1 MYSLASPYKH
11 PTLLYFVLLIALIF
25 TGTINASTGHKSIP
39 TPKGW
44 AIIPENSTEENVRW
58 SEYFYQHI
66 KRRSDLPD
74 RIVYNRHISG
84 YYEISVS
91 INDTL
96 KIDFAI
102 HSIQNGAKLTARNK
116 TGLLWLMYQVM
127 KYISIENSHINTPDL
142 PPALIHLSDTCGTF
156 AFEYRSLY
164 TPITCLNSDMPPVL
178 GNSGFDA
185 DWGIWGHG
193 LVKILGKNSP
203 ESVYATVD
211 GIKKEEQFCFSS
223 PETYRCI
230 EHYILDNF
238 GEGEKQSMR
247 FAIFPADN
255 KIVCNCAE
263 CKKAGNSLNSASPAV
278 TRLIIHLAN
287 RFPKHQFFTSAYLST
302 QELPQ
307 QVLPINTGIIV
318 SAIDFPLRYQ
328 PDGEMPV
335 RVAKRLTD
343 CHKITSNILVW
354 DYINN
359 YDDYL
364 TPFPVLKIIQQR
376 LHFYQ
381 QKGVKGIF
389 LNGSGYDYSTLSDM
403 QSFVL
408 SALLINPDLSV
419 DQLVSNY
426 FKQAYPHFYNQLIPF
441 YLGMENKAIR
451 SPLPLNIY
459 GGISES
465 KHTFLHTSDFVHFY
479 NLLQEAP
486 DITTPEE
493 KKRLN
498 ELRIALS
505 FTRLEIAR
513 SNGSLEYGLAYPEK
527 NRIMIRRETDGWLK
541 QLEQHPDI
549 PGCKRYRESGGEIT
563 TYLNE
568 WRTVLLPSAG
578 KTNLLL
584 NQPLK
589 ALTPLDEDYT
599 DLSILC
605 DGLSGLPDN
614 YHCGWL
620 LHSQGNLEIAIPQ
633 IKNSSKNKI
642 SLTFLKQDHL
652 HISIPEQVELYKNG
666 KLYKKLS
673 PSSYSVSDSDEN
685 PRVIAFEGNINI
697 SDTDNFTIRIIP
709 QKTTGTKLAL
719 DEIRLT
725 PQNK

>member
-1 MYSLASPYKH
+1 
-11 PTLLYFVLLIALIF
+11 VLLIALIV
-25 TGTINASTGHKSIP
+25 TGTISASTGHKSIS
-39 TPKGW
+39 TSKGW
-44 AIIPENSTEENVRW
+44 AIIPVNSTEENAKW
-58 SEYFYQHI
+58 SEYFYQHL

-74 RIVYNRHISG
+74 QIVYNRHISG

-96 KIDFAI
+96 KTDFAI
-102 HSIQNGAKLTARNK
+102 HTFKNGAKLTARNK
-116 TGLLWLMYQVM
+116 TGLLWLMYQAM
-127 KYISIENSHINTPDL
+127 KYISINDSHIRTPDL

-164 TPITCLNSDMPPVL
+164 TPTTCMDSDMPPVL
-178 GNSGFDA
+178 GNSGFDS

-211 GIKKEEQFCFSS
+211 GAKDKEQFCFSS

-230 EHYILDNF
+230 EHYILENF

-255 KIVCNCAE
+255 RLVCNCAE
-263 CKKAGNSLNSASPAV
+263 CKKAGNTPTSASPAV
-278 TRLIIHLAN
+278 TQLIIHLAN
-287 RFPKHQFFTSAYLST
+287 RFPKHHFFTSAYLST

-307 QVLPINTGIIV
+307 QALPANAGIIV
-318 SAIDFPLRYQ
+318 SAIDLPLRYQ
-328 PDGEMPV
+328 SNGEMPV
-335 RVAKRLTD
+335 RFAKRLTD
-343 CHKITSNILVW
+343 CRKITSNILVW

-364 TPFPVLKIIQQR
+364 TPFPVLKIMQQR
-376 LHFYQ
+376 LRFYQ
-381 QKGVKGIF
+381 QKGVNGIF

-419 DQLVSNY
+419 DQLVCDY
-426 FKQAYPHFYNQLIPF
+426 LKQTYPQFYNRLIPF
-441 YLGMENKAIR
+441 YLGMENKAIC
-451 SPLPLNIY
+451 SPSPLNIY
-459 GGISES
+459 GGISEC
-465 KHTFLHTSDFVHFY
+465 KNTFLNTSDFVHFY

-486 DITTPEE
+486 DTTTPEE

-498 ELRIALS
+498 ELRIVLS

-527 NRIMIRRETDGWLK
+527 YQLMIRRETDVWLK

-563 TYLNE
+563 TYLND
-568 WRTVLLPSAG
+568 WKTILLPSAG

-599 DLSILC
+599 DLSMLC

-620 LHSQGNLEIAIPQ
+620 LHSQGNLEIVIPH
-633 IKNSSKNKI
+633 IKSSSKNKI
-642 SLTFLKQDHL
+642 SLTFLNQNRL
-652 HISIPEQVELYKNG
+652 HISIPEEVELFKNG

-673 PSSYSVSDSDEN
+673 PSTYSVSNNDEN
-685 PRVIAFEGNINI
+685 PHVIAFEGSITI

-709 QKTTGTKLAL
+709 QKRTGTKFAI

-725 PQNK
+725 PQNN